1 MPSPKHIRPGEKVG
15 LKFSA
20 AERKLI
26 LDDVMCL
33 DDEYADAI
41 RQTPA
46 NQPVELTL
54 DEWDDLGG
62 YIAAEANHTEDKKL
76 RKKLDAIFNKVQKIL
91 DAHTDEEPPKIVKL
105 RDARK
110 GKKALDH
117 WAQISRCV
125 AEALMA
131 AEETKDEPLQHF
143 SLSPAQREVL
153 LLVPGIPK
161 AIESKLTDK
170 KASFTVADVANMTT
184 ALAKELPDAEG
195 PKQMALLL
203 VAKHLL
209 ERLLEGITT
218 RAKPK
223 DNKGKKPRAKAPST
237 TAYQFKITLKDIDPP
252 IWRRIQTKDCTLDKL
267 HEHIQTAMG
276 WTNSHLHQFKIGGVL
291 HGDPELIY
299 EGWEDE
305 EPPVNS
311 RRLKISKI
319 IPTGGKRFS
328 FDYEYDFGDGWEH
341 EILFEGFVPA
351 EKGVRYPLCIEG
363 ERACPPED
371 VGGLYGYEEYVKA
384 MANPRH
390 KRHKE
395 FLEWSGPYDF
405 EKFDAQAAT
414 AEMQK
419 GLPNW
424 REME

>member
-1 MPSPKHIRPGEKVG
+1 MPSPKHIRPDEKVG
-15 LKFSA
+15 LKFTA
-20 AERKLI
+20 TERKLI

-33 DDEYADAI
+33 DDEYADAV

-76 RKKLDAIFNKVQKIL
+76 RKNLDAIFNKVQKIL
-91 DAHTDEEPPKIVKL
+91 DTHTDEGSPKTLKIEDV
-105 RDARK
+105 RK
-110 GKKALDH
+110 AKKTPDH
-117 WAQISRCV
+117 AAQISRCV
-125 AEALMA
+125 AEALTA
-131 AEETKDEPLQHF
+131 AEDIQGEPLQHF

-161 AIESKLTDK
+161 TIKSKLADK
-170 KASFTVADVANMTT
+170 KASFSVADVANMTT
-184 ALAKELPDAEG
+184 ALAKNLPVAEG
-195 PKQMALLL
+195 QEQMALLL

-209 ERLLEGITT
+209 ERLVEGIT
-218 RAKPK
+218 AKATPK
-223 DNKGKKPRAKAPST
+223 KGKKPKTAVT
-237 TAYQFKITLKDIDPP
+237 TVYQFKVTLKEIEPP
-252 IWRRIQTKDCTLDKL
+252 IWRRIQVKDCTLDKL

-276 WTNSHLHQFKIGGVL
+276 WTNSHLHQFMIGGVR

-311 RRLKISKI
+311 LRTKISKI
-319 IPTGGKRFS
+319 VPTEGKRFQ

-351 EKGVRYPLCIEG
+351 EKGVRYPLCVEG
-363 ERACPPED
+363 ARACPPED
-371 VGGLYGYEEYVKA
+371 VGGPYGYEEYVRA

-395 FLEWSGPYDF
+395 FLEWNGPYDP
-405 EKFDAQAAT
+405 EKFDAEAAT
-414 AEMQK
+414 KEMQK